1 MKLFVWLLLYA
12 NAPEYNID
20 PNLAAAVIQTESS
33 FRPHVVGPVGEV
45 GLFQVRPE
53 FSPYTAEELFD
64 PEINVKEGL
73 RILSEAKKR
82 CPHQGDKKFVIC
94 FNVGITGSRKIQNP
108 QEFKYYQKVYAQY
121 LEFKQ

>member
-1 MKLFVWLLLYA
+1 MKLFIWLLLYA
-12 NAPEYNID
+12 NAPDYNID

-33 FRPHVVGPVGEV
+33 FRPDVVGSVGEV

-64 PEINVKEGL
+64 PETNIKEGL
-73 RILSEAKKR
+73 RILSEAKQR

-94 FNVGITGSRKIQNP
+94 FNTGVRGGYKIQNP
-108 QEFKYYQKVYAQY
+108 QEFRYYRKVYAQY